1 MTIGTGSWMGAAALL
16 MALLAGASPAARAQV
31 SDGVVR
37 IGVLNDQSGLFADLA
52 GPGSVEAARMAVA
65 DFGGTV
71 LGRPI
76 EVVAGDHQNRPDVGS
91 ALARRWYDND
101 GVDVVV
107 DIPNSG
113 VALAVQ
119 GVAREKRRLVIYSSA
134 AASDLTGRACSPY
147 GIQWTFDSYALAR
160 STANAILRRGGK
172 SWFFLT
178 VDYAL
183 GHTFERDA
191 GAVVAEGGGR
201 VAGSVRHPLNT
212 TDFSSFLLQAQ
223 SSGAQVL
230 AFANAG
236 GDLSSS
242 IKQAAELGL
251 FRRMAPTAIM
261 AFLTDIHAIGLRTAQ
276 GLLLTESFYWDMNDE
291 ARAWSRRFFERRQ
304 RMPTMPQAGVYT
316 ATLHYLRAIEA
327 AGTDDADR
335 TAERMRATPINDFMT
350 RDGRIR
356 EDGRV
361 LLEFHLF
368 EVKKPEESTGPWDL
382 YRMVA
387 TVPAADAA
395 RPLAEGG
402 CPLVR
407 TD

>member
-1 MTIGTGSWMGAAALL
+1 MKRSWMAALL
-16 MALLAGASPAARAQV
+16 GAALAGAQPAAAQL
-31 SDGVVR
+31 SDNVLR

-52 GPGSVEAARMAVA
+52 GPGSVEAARMAAA

-101 GVDVVV
+101 RVDVIM

-119 GVAREKRRLVIYSSA
+119 GVARERRRLVIYSSA
-134 AASDLTGRACSPY
+134 AVSDLTGRACSPY
-147 GIQWTFDSYALAR
+147 GIHWTFDSYALAR
-160 STANAILRRGGK
+160 STATAIARAGGR

-183 GHTFERDA
+183 GHTFERDV
-191 GAVVAEGGGR
+191 GQVVAANGGR
-201 VAGSVRHPLNT
+201 VAGGVRHPLNT
-212 TDFSSFLLQAQ
+212 PDFSSFLLQAQ
-223 SSGAQVL
+223 ASRAQVL

-236 GDLSSS
+236 GDLSNS
-242 IKQAAELGL
+242 IKQAAEFGL
-251 FRRMAPTAIM
+251 FRTMTPTAIM
-261 AFLTDIHAIGLRTAQ
+261 AFLTDIHAIGLQTAQ
-276 GLLLTESFYWDMNDE
+276 GLRLTESFYWDMNDE
-291 ARAWSRRFFERRQ
+291 ARAWSQRFFAARG

-316 ATLHYLRAIEA
+316 ATMHYLRAVQA
-327 AGTDDADR
+327 AGTDN
-335 TAERMRATPINDFMT
+335 AERVAEMMRATPINDFMT

-361 LLEFHLF
+361 LRDFYLF
-368 EVKKPEESTGPWDL
+368 EVKSPAESRGPWDL
-382 YRMVA
+382 YRLIA
-387 TVPAADAA
+387 TIPAADAA
-395 RPLAEGG
+395 RPLEEGG
-402 CPLVR
+402 CNPGR
-407 TD
+407 

>member
-1 MTIGTGSWMGAAALL
+1 MGMKNWRGAWVLRF
-16 MALLAGASPAARAQV
+16 ALLAALVAGAPARAQL

-71 LGRPI
+71 LGRPV
-76 EVVAGDHQNRPDVGS
+76 EVLAGDHQNRPDVGS

-101 GVDVVV
+101 RVDVVM

-119 GVAREKRRLVIYSSA
+119 GVAREKQRLVIYSSA
-134 AASDLTGRACSPY
+134 AVSDLTGRACSPY
-147 GIQWTFDSYALAR
+147 GIHWTFDSYALAR
-160 STANAILRRGGK
+160 STANAILRRGGR

-183 GHTFERDA
+183 GHTFERDT
-191 GAVVAEGGGR
+191 GAVVAAGGGR
-201 VAGSVRHPLNT
+201 VAGAVRHPLNT
-212 TDFSSFLLQAQ
+212 ADFSSFLLQAQ
-223 SSGAQVL
+223 GSGAQVL

-242 IKQAAELGL
+242 IKQAAEFGL
-251 FRRMAPTAIM
+251 FRRMTPTAIM
-261 AFLTDIHAIGLRTAQ
+261 AFLTDIHAVGLPTAQ
-276 GLLLTESFYWDMNDE
+276 GLLLTESFYWDMNEE

-316 ATLHYLRAIEA
+316 ATLHYLRAVEA

-335 TAERMRATPINDFMT
+335 VAARMRATPIDDFMT
-350 RDGRIR
+350 RGGRIR

-361 LLEFHLF
+361 LRDFHLF
-368 EVKKPEESTGPWDL
+368 EVKKPEDSTGPWDL
-382 YRMVA
+382 YRLVA

-395 RPLAEGG
+395 RPVAEGG

-407 TD
+407 TN